1 MALISIIKL
10 MQQIYKIISKI
21 FYYFLLIVSP
31 MSNIRY
37 YKNPLLNKPNKS
49 EKNYVDLAN
58 FTSNLLNNEIDLYEK
73 DVGYKIDKIWLDN
86 LALKTQIVIKS
97 SKLNYAHGRVLYTAL
112 RKYIKKNDI
121 KKISILETGTARGF
135 SSLCMAKALQ
145 DSEINGIICT
155 FDLIPHNVKMFWNT
169 ITDHKIGKITREELL
184 SEWDTLIEKFI
195 IFIQGY
201 SYIELPKVKFKRIN
215 FAFLDGAHSYKD
227 VIFEFNQIKNLQLT
241 GDIIIFDDYNKKLFP
256 GIVKAVDKIC
266 LYNNYKKKIINTID
280 ERSYVIA
287 EKL

>member
-1 MALISIIKL
+1 
-10 MQQIYKIISKI
+10 MQNIYKFISKI
-21 FYYFLLIVSP
+21 FYFFLLTISP

-37 YKNPLLNKPNKS
+37 YNNPFLNKPNKS
-49 EKNYVDLAN
+49 EKEYLDLAN
-58 FTSNLLNNEIDLYEK
+58 LTSNILNNEIDKYEN
-73 DVGYKIDKIWLDN
+73 DSGYKIDKVWLDN

-97 SKLNYAHGRVLYTAL
+97 SKLNYAHGRVLYSAL
-112 RKYIKKNDI
+112 RDYIKKNHI
-121 KKISILETGTARGF
+121 KKITILETGTARGF

-145 DSEINGIICT
+145 DSEIHGIICT

-169 ITDHKIGKITREELL
+169 ITDHKIGKISREVLL
-184 SEWDTLIEKFI
+184 SEWAALIEKYI

-201 SYIELPKVKFKRIN
+201 SFIELPKVKFKRIN

-227 VIFEFNQIKNLQLT
+227 VIFEFNEIKNCQLR

-266 LYNNYKKKIINTID
+266 LYNNYKKKIINSID

-287 EKL
+287 QKL